1 MNLENL
7 LKGIVFLIIAIFIIL
22 YEFKDRG
29 IKQGEDASYR
39 YHAVGGAIIFLMLAI
54 NYLLEVY

>member
-1 MNLENL
+1 MDLEKL
-7 LKGIVFLIIAIFIIL
+7 IKGILFLLIAIFILI

-29 IKQGEDASYR
+29 IKQDEDFGYK
-39 YHAVGGAIIFLMLAI
+39 YDAVGGAIILFVLAV